1 MINIMKNVS
10 KILLKRKSFIL
21 ISFLLPI
28 ALIYMFTMLYG
39 GNSTFKI
46 AVFNRDNGELGNAIE
61 ERLGVMNAVDI
72 IDIEDNDSYKEKLIF
87 HEVEMIITI
96 DENFTE
102 SLTNG
107 EKNEIKIKSVS
118 KSDMEAAITGV
129 LESETKELARLC
141 NNVNIKEVGLAN
153 VISDFK
159 ELKPSY
165 EIRNT
170 GDVKQSI
177 NNSVGIIIYL
187 IFICAGISCSFLL
200 EDEREGTKDRVLMGK
215 IGEKSYYGGL
225 CTIFFALTSI
235 PAVEYFIVCNILG
248 YEFGF
253 ENKVILLVLLEI
265 IVLLAVVFNI
275 MIASLVKKK
284 GIANLINGG
293 LILPVFMLSGSFWPF
308 DMMSEGM
315 RKIGSGLPPR
325 WFFLALE
332 KLQGGEAVSS
342 IIPMVGGLIMIIV
355 LLFALSIFFTRN
367 KIVLAKDD
375 Q

>member
-21 ISFLLPI
+21 IAFLLPI
-28 ALIYMFTMLYG
+28 ALIYMFTMLYS

-61 ERLGVMNAVDI
+61 ERLGEMNGVDI
-72 IDIEDNDSYKEKLIF
+72 IDIQDNDTYKEKLIF
-87 HEVEMIITI
+87 HEIEMIITI

-102 SLTNG
+102 SLANG

-118 KSDMEAAITGV
+118 NSDMEVAITGV

-141 NNVNIKEVGLAN
+141 NNINVKEVGLTN

-170 GDVKQSI
+170 EDIKPSI

-200 EDEREGTKDRVLMGK
+200 EDERERTKDRVLMGK
-215 IGEKSYYGGL
+215 ISESSYYGGL
-225 CTIFFALTSI
+225 CTVFFVLTSI
-235 PAVEYFIVCNILG
+235 PAVEYFIVCNVLG

-253 ENKVILLVLLEI
+253 DNKVLLLVLLEI

-275 MIASLVKKK
+275 MVSSLVKKK
-284 GIANLINGG
+284 SIVNLINGG
-293 LILPVFMLSGSFWPF
+293 LILPVFMLSGTFWPF

-315 RKIGSGLPPR
+315 RKIGSVLPLR
-325 WFFLALE
+325 WFLLALE

-342 IIPMVGGLIMIIV
+342 IIPIVGGLIMIIV
-355 LLFALSIFFTRN
+355 LFFALSIFFTRN
-367 KIVLAKDD
+367 KIVLARDD